1 MKIKSV
7 TIVGGGSAGW
17 MAAAGLVAQ
26 LPNLDITLVES
37 KDIATIGVGESTLAA
52 FNVFLDALN
61 LKDSDWMTHCNAT
74 YKTSIKFTDFR
85 ERLEK
90 PVSFHYPFGS
100 LILDNKDFGLM
111 EWFLAKGVNPEME
124 CSTFAEYYHE
134 NVWMTNANKM
144 TDNKHNEIKNFK
156 FRYDTAYHFD
166 AALFGQ
172 YLREHYC
179 KPRGV
184 RHVVDDV
191 VDMPLSEDGS
201 IAYIL
206 TKGGEKLK
214 SDLYIDCTGFKS
226 MLIEE
231 KMGSKFLSFSD
242 TLMNDSAIATHIP
255 YIDKERELESV
266 TNCTAIDSGWVWNI
280 PVWNRIGTGYV
291 YSSKFAT
298 QEQAE
303 AQFRKH
309 LASDRM
315 ICPSKERAEAAV
327 FKHIKIRHGVH
338 ERSWI
343 KNVVA
348 VGLSNGFIEPLES
361 TGLLVTHNSILRL
374 IDTLQM
380 KDCTVNQFDIDT
392 YNARFLKEIIGY
404 KDFVSM
410 HYALSSRN
418 DTAYWRHV
426 TENMHYSKV
435 LMGVDQTLND
445 GYSEF
450 SKQVSDHEFQIEL
463 AGLLYISAGMG
474 YVPAGKRFIDFAART
489 YPDMAKSYDIYKKR
503 MDAQKVL
510 MERKLAKL
518 PSHLEFLK
526 KTIYSKV
533 VDNQQ

>member
-1 MKIKSV
+1 MKINSV

-17 MAAAGLVAQ
+17 MTAAGLVKQ
-26 LPNLDITLVES
+26 IPNLDITLIES
-37 KDIATIGVGESTLAA
+37 DNISTIGVGESTLAG
-52 FNVFLDALN
+52 FNIFLDALELN
-61 LKDSDWMTHCNAT
+61 DEDWMTHCNAT

-85 ERLEK
+85 EKLDK

-100 LILDNKDFGLM
+100 MILDNKDFGLM
-111 EWFLAKGVNPEME
+111 EWFLARGLNPEIE
-124 CSTFAEYYHE
+124 CRTFAEYYHE
-134 NVWMTNANKM
+134 NVCMTDANKI
-144 TDNKHNEIKNFK
+144 TDNKHKEIKNFNFK
-156 FRYDTAYHFD
+156 YDTAYHFD
-166 AALFGQ
+166 AALFGL
-172 YLREHYC
+172 YLRDHYC

-191 VDMPLSEDGS
+191 VDTPLDENGS
-201 IAYIL
+201 IDYIL
-206 TKGGEKLK
+206 TKGGEKIK

-242 TLMNDSAIATHIP
+242 TLLNDSAIATHIP
-255 YIDKERELESV
+255 YIDKEREMETV
-266 TNCTAIDSGWVWNI
+266 TNCTAIDNGWVWNI

-315 ICPSKERAEAAV
+315 ICPDKERAESAV

-338 ERSWI
+338 ERSWVN
-343 KNVVA
+343 NVVA

-361 TGLLVTHNSILRL
+361 TGLLITHNSIMRL
-374 IDTLQM
+374 IDTLQL
-380 KDCTVNQFDIDT
+380 KEGNVNQFDIDV

-410 HYALSSRN
+410 HYALSSRK
-418 DTAYWRHV
+418 DTDYWKHA
-426 TENMHYSKV
+426 TEKMHYSKV
-435 LMGVDQTLND
+435 LMGIDQTLND

-450 SKQVSDHEFQIEL
+450 AKQVSDHEFQKEL
-463 AGLLYISAGMG
+463 QGLLYIAAGMG
-474 YVPAGKRFIDFAART
+474 YAPATKRFINFASRSF
-489 YPDMAKSYDIYKKR
+489 PDMAKSYDIYKKR
-503 MDAQKVL
+503 MDAHKVL

-518 PSHLEFLK
+518 PSHYEYLK
-526 KTIYSKV
+526 KTIYSKA
-533 VDNQQ
+533 VDKM

>member
-1 MKIKSV
+1 MKIKTI

-17 MAAAGLVAQ
+17 MAAAGLIAQ

-37 KDIATIGVGESTLAA
+37 KDIGTIGVGESTLGA

-61 LKDSDWMTHCNAT
+61 LEDSEWMAHCNAT

-111 EWFLAKGVNPEME
+111 EWFLAKGMNPEME

-144 TDNKHNEIKNFK
+144 TDNKRNEIKNFK

-184 RHVVDDV
+184 KHVVDDV
-191 VDMPLSEDGS
+191 VDIPLCEDGS
-201 IAYIL
+201 VDYIL
-206 TKGGEKLK
+206 TKNGEKLK

-231 KMGSKFLSFSD
+231 KMGSKFLSFGD

-255 YIDKERELESV
+255 YIDKEREMESV
-266 TNCTAIDSGWVWNI
+266 TNCTAIDNGWVWNI

-303 AQFRKH
+303 EQFRKH

-315 ICPSKERAEAAV
+315 ICPDKARADAAV

-374 IDTLQM
+374 IDTFQM
-380 KDCTVNQFDIDT
+380 KNCTVNQFDIDT

-474 YVPAGKRFIDFAART
+474 YIPAGKRFIDFAART
-489 YPDMAKSYDIYKKR
+489 YPDMAKSYEIYKKR

-518 PSHLEFLK
+518 PSHYEFLK
-526 KTIYSKV
+526 KTIYSDV
-533 VDNQQ
+533 VDS